1 MTRVTPYA
9 RLKGRYDELEAN
21 YVNLTNDYKLLQ
33 DENNYLRRIKN
44 DFAATNAALTAEYAT
59 HSSYKRV
66 VGAVVWAAREAASRL
81 QAPWWRRDTD
91 YIRNLLDDALTQHDN
106 LLLEQTDQ

>member
-21 YVNLTNDYKLLQ
+21 YDILTDDYKLLQ

-44 DFAATNAALTAEYAT
+44 DLAATNEALTAEYAT
-59 HSSYKRV
+59 HSTYKRTTE
-66 VGAVVWAAREAASRL
+66 ALVWAAREAAYRL
-81 QAPWWRRDTD
+81 QVPWWRRDTD
-91 YIRNLLDDALTQHDN
+91 YIRNLLDEALAQHDN
-106 LLLEQTDQ
+106 LTLKQTDQ